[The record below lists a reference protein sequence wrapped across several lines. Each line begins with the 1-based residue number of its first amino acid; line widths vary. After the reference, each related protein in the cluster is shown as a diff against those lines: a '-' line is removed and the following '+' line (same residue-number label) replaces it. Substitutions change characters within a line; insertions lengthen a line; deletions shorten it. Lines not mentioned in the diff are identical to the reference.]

1 VVVVIRTYLPAWC
14 ERRSQTL
21 PDGRFTVAC
30 YYTRDGHPVSKAHAE
45 RVEITEYAPDGTPLR
60 IQEGIVANGNGEP
73 ESEWERD
80 AEVVLTPGA
89 FRFS

>member
-1 VVVVIRTYLPAWC
+1 VVRTYVPAWC

-21 PDGRFTVAC
+21 PDGRYTVAC
-30 YYTRDGHPVSKAHAE
+30 YYTRDGHPVAKARAE

-60 IQEGIVANGNGEP
+60 IQEGIVADGKREGERD
-73 ESEWERD
+73 WEQD
-80 AEVVLTPGA
+80 AEVVLAPGA